1 MQPFERLRH
10 LARWSD
16 ADDDAVL
23 LEEAADCL
31 AGFADDPFGIVIACR
46 RLLAYHPSVAPLWWL
61 CAHVLS
67 AVDARE
73 GAWAAWRAHRA
84 DSTPLRLAGALPFPH
99 ESPVAVVGWP
109 DIARDGLAERID
121 LELLAVRSGRADTR
135 LSRRLRTSVQQV
147 RVVDETELLVL
158 APTHLLVAPVA
169 CGGGRVLVAPGTAA
183 LVAAGRSVGASVWL
197 VVPQGFALPSRMLEA
212 LERSTVESCREVD
225 PYPSSNAVAAGRD
238 GDGIDDLTY
247 EELHLDQVDQVIG
260 PDGADDPSML
270 RHRAD
275 CAPAPELLRIN

>member
-1 MQPFERLRH
+1 MQPFERLRY

-73 GAWAAWRAHRA
+73 GAWAAWRAYRS

-109 DIARDGLAERID
+109 DVVRDGLAERID
-121 LELLAVRSGRADTR
+121 LELLAVRSGRADR
-135 LSRRLRTSVQQV
+135 KSVV
-147 RVVDETELLVL
+147 
-158 APTHLLVAPVA
+158 
-169 CGGGRVLVAPGTAA
+169 
-183 LVAAGRSVGASVWL
+183 
-197 VVPQGFALPSRMLEA
+197 
-212 LERSTVESCREVD
+212 
-225 PYPSSNAVAAGRD
+225 
-238 GDGIDDLTY
+238 
-247 EELHLDQVDQVIG
+247 
-260 PDGADDPSML
+260 
-270 RHRAD
+270 
-275 CAPAPELLRIN
+275 

>member
-1 MQPFERLRH
+1 MQPFERLRY

-16 ADDDAVL
+16 ADDDAAL

-73 GAWAAWRAHRA
+73 GAWAAWRAYRS

-121 LELLAVRSGRADTR
+121 LELLAVRSGRADTH
-135 LSRRLRTSVQQV
+135 LSRRLRRSVQQV
-147 RVVDETELLVL
+147 RVIDETELMVL

-169 CGGGRVLVAPGTAA
+169 CGGGRVLVAPGTGA
-183 LVAAGRSVGASVWL
+183 LVTAGRSAGAAVWL
-197 VVPQGFALPSRMLEA
+197 VVPKGFALPARMLEA
-212 LERSTVESCREVD
+212 LERSTVESRREAG
-225 PYPSSNAVAAGRD
+225 PYPSSDAIATGRGDD
-238 GDGIDDLTY
+238 GVDELPY
-247 EELHLDQVDQVIG
+247 EEIALDQIDLAIG
-260 PDGADDPSML
+260 PNGADAPRSL

-275 CAPAPELLRIN
+275 CAPAPELLRIT